1 MKNLLTLCIIFLSYF
16 TNCYARWISKTFDFE
31 EYGIAYK
38 ITNYD
43 KVKVCEYAG
52 TYQRDGTTLPVQRKT
67 NNYSGYIRIP
77 STVYNDD
84 SGITYSVTG
93 IADDAF
99 SGCTGLTSIFIP
111 SSVISIGEY
120 AFSRCSGLTSVTMPD
135 SVTTIGN
142 GAFQGCTG
150 LTSVTISGNNITIGE
165 YNQEIMG
172 KTNVEIIPVI
182 A

>member
-38 ITNYD
+38 ITSYD

-111 SSVISIGEY
+111 SSVISIGEH

-135 SVTTIGN
+135 SVTTIG
-142 GAFQGCTG
+142 
-150 LTSVTISGNNITIGE
+150 E
-165 YNQEIMG
+165 YNQEIKG
-172 KTNVEIIPVI
+172 ETNVEIISVI